1 MTDDH
6 EGTDFNMYL
15 RLCDLEEI
23 MIEVLVV
30 ILVLPLSIYL
40 SIYLSISMLI
50 TTRTIPTDIIS
61 TYKQE

>member
-6 EGTDFNMYL
+6 EGTDFSMYL

-40 SIYLSISMLI
+40 SIYLYVDYNAYNSHGHHLYI
-50 TTRTIPTDIIS
+50 
-61 TYKQE
+61 